1 MVFIWGDSNIY
12 KPTERT
18 IDEERV
24 PPSRM
29 DIMVTGALAAAT
41 RQKAHQMHPAA
52 VQHVTKVPNGLD
64 QELFAMKLMFP
75 YVSWLMSAD
84 CSQLMLNILNQC
96 SFILII
102 FD

>member
-24 PPSRM
+24 PPRRM

-41 RQKAHQMHPAA
+41 RQEAHQMHPAA
-52 VQHVTKVPNGLD
+52 VQLCSCCNETHV
-64 QELFAMKLMFP
+64 
-75 YVSWLMSAD
+75 SCLMSID
-84 CSQLMLNILNQC
+84 
-96 SFILII
+96 
-102 FD
+102 DG